1 MDDLEMHAKT
11 KELEEQGH
19 KRRETMATKRK
30 EGTKS
35 EEHTLN
41 WEHAG
46 GLVLHFEARYEAM
59 NPYFVLLGSV

>member
-1 MDDLEMHAKT
+1 
-11 KELEEQGH
+11 
-19 KRRETMATKRK
+19 MATKRK